1 MDMADS
7 VTITVKLF
15 AALKKYT
22 PQGSPSGVS
31 LSLPVGATVQ
41 DAVDMLNI
49 PREQAGMLVVG
60 DTYVEVGTV
69 LENGLE
75 LSIFPPLAGGVC
87 G

>member
-1 MDMADS
+1 MADS
-7 VTITVKLF
+7 VTISVKLF

-22 PQGSPSGVS
+22 PQGSRDRIS

-41 DAVDMLNI
+41 DAVDMLDM

-60 DTYVEVGTV
+60 DTYVEVGMV
-69 LENGLE
+69 LEDGLE
-75 LSIFPPLAGGVC
+75 LSIFPPLAGGAC